1 MKVKVTYTVGYEDV
15 PTIVNELLDKC
26 RTQLKRSSE
35 FKFDFFNLDETTV
48 RVVQLQKELD
58 LVAAQLEDC
67 VNLCTGYNSAKNSL
81 PQLPETDDM
90 EQLTAE
96 LTELTEHE

>member
-15 PTIVNELLDKC
+15 PSIVNDLLNKC
-26 RTQLKRSSE
+26 RTQLRTSSE

-48 RVVQLQKELD
+48 RIVELQKTLD

-67 VNLCTGYNSAKNSL
+67 VNLCTGYNSAKSSL
-81 PQLPETDDM
+81 PQLPGTEDM

-96 LTELTEHE
+96 LEELTENE